1 MLIDGGTIVAPGALD
16 VAGGITII
24 SDTDVTV
31 KNDALIDVS
40 AGVSGGEVDLEAT
53 AGNLTFNGRIK
64 ANGTTR
70 AGDGGDVNLF
80 AGGLLSFSGGT
91 IDASSG
97 DMAFGG
103 TISLQSLNG
112 STTVTVPLNASGGDA
127 GEIDILAGT
136 TLQMSAAADMNVGAT
151 GDAGSGGEVDIEAT
165 GDITIGGDSDGAG
178 APAAS
183 SEDQQSG
190 GDGADVSIIS
200 DTGNVTMNGHIDSS
214 AAAGGL
220 GGDLDLEAA
229 VDLVFSKQLISTST
243 GDGSGG
249 GDVFLAAGRT
259 LSITQQVNAGGGTGS
274 GGSIEAS
281 AGATLTVSAPLLTDG
296 PQLGGTI
303 TLQGCTVNITS
314 SGIVSSQGP
323 GTESG
328 RHQRRPGELH
338 HDHQR
343 DTASDAE
350 EPAHVP
356 DGAGALDRLACGRPA
371 ARDDPARPDA
381 SLLPELSRNDDDVDH
396 HLDHRGGN
404 DDQHDRAARHLRRPR
419 RVGHG
424 AVRRRQSHRGRLLLA
439 DLPVRAL
446 GQPVH
451 ERQQCLHRRRLQRHG
466 HLHACGRQ
474 RGNDLPRRRGAVRRG
489 RDLHRHVHRLPGRRE
504 EHRAVPRRGGR
515 CDAAERCDGISNV
528 CPPDL
533 PAPAGTACRASAGDC
548 DVAEVCDGTSK
559 SCPADAKR
567 TGVCR
572 PATGSCDVAESCD
585 GVSNACPPDV
595 KAPDGTSCGSGSCS
609 SGAVCQ
615 SGVCSGS
622 SQASCGPCETCDPET
637 GGCIQAPQPSC
648 RRPLQSRKAQL
659 AFKQSLKG
667 PASDLVTWKWV
678 DGAATAVADFGDPVG
693 SDDYAFCVYD
703 LSQATPS
710 LLFRSTIPAGGTCG
724 KKPCWSANSDKGFKF
739 ASSTGNATGLTSV
752 KLT

>member
-1 MLIDGGTIVAPGALD
+1 MSVRLALIVILLGSITWSAPARAQCGGTQLCNPGAGDCTIAADCTLTVPAAGLNIDLGTRRLVLTKTLTISGPASAGLFINAGNVLIDGGTIVAPGALD

-127 GEIDILAGT
+127 GEIDVTAGT
-136 TLQMSAAADMNVGAT
+136 TLQMSTAADLNVGAT
-151 GDAGSGGEVDIEAT
+151 GDAGSGGEVDIEAV

-183 SEDQQSG
+183 STDQQSG

-229 VDLVFSKQLISTST
+229 VDLMFSKQLISTST

-303 TLQGCTVNITS
+303 SLQGCTVNITS
-314 SGIVSSQGP
+314 SGIVSAQGP
-323 GTESG
+323 GTDPAGTNVVLASSTMTING
-328 RHQRRPGELH
+328 ILRATLKNLLTYRMAPAPSIGLH
-338 HDHQR
+338 AVVQ
-343 DTASDAE
+343 
-350 EPAHVP
+350 P
-356 DGAGALDRLACGRPA
+356 

-424 AVRRRQSHRGRLLLA
+424 AVRRRQSRRGRLLLA

-451 ERQQCLHRRRLQRHG
+451 ERQQCLHRRRLQRHR

-474 RGNDLPRRRGAVRRG
+474 RGNDLPRRRGTVRRG

-515 CDAAERCDGISNV
+515 LRRGRALRRHQQR
-528 CPPDL
+528 L
-533 PAPAGTACRASAGDC
+533 PARSARAGRHRVPCVRRRLRRRRGLRRHQQELSRGCEAHGRVPACHGLLR
-548 DVAEVCDGTSK
+548 
-559 SCPADAKR
+559 R
-567 TGVCR
+567 
-572 PATGSCDVAESCD
+572 
-585 GVSNACPPDV
+585 
-595 KAPDGTSCGSGSCS
+595 
-609 SGAVCQ
+609 
-615 SGVCSGS
+615 
-622 SQASCGPCETCDPET
+622 
-637 GGCIQAPQPSC
+637 GGE
-648 RRPLQSRKAQL
+648 L
-659 AFKQSLKG
+659 
-667 PASDLVTWKWV
+667 
-678 DGAATAVADFGDPVG
+678 
-693 SDDYAFCVYD
+693 
-703 LSQATPS
+703 
-710 LLFRSTIPAGGTCG
+710 
-724 KKPCWSANSDKGFKF
+724 
-739 ASSTGNATGLTSV
+739 
-752 KLT
+752 